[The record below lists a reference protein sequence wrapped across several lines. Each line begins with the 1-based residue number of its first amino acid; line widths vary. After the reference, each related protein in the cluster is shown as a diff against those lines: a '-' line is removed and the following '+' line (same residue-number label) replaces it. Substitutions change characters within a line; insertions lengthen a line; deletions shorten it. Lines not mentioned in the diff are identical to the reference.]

1 MNAENVACSLIK
13 YFEASKEKLSF
24 ETSPIEFLA
33 KLMAAVDPIFAVYWV
48 FIFWKGFEYRQCIK
62 GSAALS

>member
-13 YFEASKEKLSF
+13 CTEATKEKLLF
-24 ETSPIEFLA
+24 ETLPIEFLA
-33 KLMAAVDPIFAVYWV
+33 KLMAAVEPIFSVFWV